1 MTYFASSGAL
11 NLRLC
16 MCMYMRLPIRARVC
30 GHKKLMLDIIITKQS
45 INKTQMQAIA
55 ASRKPKQE
63 EQEERRG

>member
-1 MTYFASSGAL
+1 
-11 NLRLC
+11 
-16 MCMYMRLPIRARVC
+16 MRLPIRARVC

-55 ASRKPKQE
+55 ASRKPQQE